1 MPKYPKCPKC
11 EKVFT
16 PDEKV
21 SWKCSS
27 CGSVFSCSLFK
38 LIQFKNQRLNKSI
51 STESKLKEELIKN
64 NKKIRNIK
72 LYNRL
77 LTSIIIICLFVIGG
91 FGYYANNQIDSL
103 QYDIESLNR
112 ERDNLILEKQ
122 SLQNGFSN
130 LQDENQ
136 VLNDTSVENDKK
148 IEKLQNRVA
157 ELKSKITTIKS
168 YREQYNQVLDEYR
181 ELNSEYEGLQH
192 DYSELVT
199 ENNWL
204 QSELANTYLSDSSN
218 EYTTM
223 VWIPAT
229 GSKYH
234 NKSNCGNMNPNTARY
249 ISLDE
254 AVSLGYGACGN
265 CYR

>member
-1 MPKYPKCPKC
+1 MPTYPKCPKC
-11 EKVFT
+11 EKVFA

-38 LIQFKNQRLNKSI
+38 LILFKNQHSNKSI
-51 STESKLKEELIKN
+51 STESKLREELIKN
-64 NKKIRNIK
+64 NKEIK
-72 LYNRL
+72 KTEFYNKL
-77 LTSIIIICLFVIGG
+77 LTCIIIICLLVIGG
-91 FGYYANNQIDSL
+91 FGYYANNQIGSL
-103 QYDIESLNR
+103 QYDIESLNN
-112 ERDNLILEKQ
+112 ERDNLILENQ
-122 SLQNGFSN
+122 SLQNDFSN
-130 LQDENQ
+130 LQDDNQ
-136 VLNDTSVENDKK
+136 SLNKKSKEYDDK
-148 IEKLQNRVA
+148 IQKLQNRVA

-192 DYSELVT
+192 DYNELAT